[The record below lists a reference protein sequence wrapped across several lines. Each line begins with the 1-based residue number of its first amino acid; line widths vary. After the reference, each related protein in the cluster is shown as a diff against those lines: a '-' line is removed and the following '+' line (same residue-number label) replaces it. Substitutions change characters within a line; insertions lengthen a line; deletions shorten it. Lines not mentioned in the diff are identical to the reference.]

1 MKRREYY
8 VMSRLL
14 DALFRSE
21 DTLNELIAA
30 ETELEDLGDKYNEFI
45 NEIDMLID
53 ETIELRKK
61 IDALIE
67 KFNEVSA
74 NEQ

>member
-1 MKRREYY
+1 MKRQEYY
-8 VMSRLL
+8 VISRLL

-30 ETELEDLGDKYNEFI
+30 ETELDDLEDKYNELI

-53 ETIELRKK
+53 EVIELRKK

-67 KFNEVSA
+67 KFNEVVK
-74 NEQ
+74 NE